1 MPKIVYLD
9 TLPAQNGIDI
19 LESQSLIEV
28 VKITSNGSCQEAFE
42 ELSNA
47 HAYQVSAARDEVPE
61 IFQVD
66 EEFLSKTPNLLLVSS
81 GGAGFDTIDVEAC
94 TKRGILVVNQTGG
107 NAEAVAEHAV
117 GMMISL
123 LKKINESDR
132 FLRQGWDGE
141 RTEFLGLNLFNKTI
155 GVIGLGNTGGR
166 VADICI
172 KGFNCKILSF
182 DPYVPNE
189 RFNEIGAKKSKLD
202 YLLSDSDIVTVHIPL
217 NKETKNMINLEFFLK
232 MKKGSYFVT
241 TSRGSIHNEND
252 LEKVINSGHLSGA
265 GLDVWDKEPPDAS
278 HKLLKY
284 KNVIATPHIAGVTID
299 SRRKMSEFVAKQ
311 LLTIMSGGNPQ
322 RPVNLSVLEEFK
334 KKLKLINN

>member
-9 TLPAQNGIDI
+9 TLPAQIGIDI

-28 VKITSNGSCQEAFE
+28 VKITSNGSYQEAFE

-123 LKKINESDR
+123 LK
-132 FLRQGWDGE
+132 
-141 RTEFLGLNLFNKTI
+141 
-155 GVIGLGNTGGR
+155 
-166 VADICI
+166 
-172 KGFNCKILSF
+172 
-182 DPYVPNE
+182 
-189 RFNEIGAKKSKLD
+189 
-202 YLLSDSDIVTVHIPL
+202 
-217 NKETKNMINLEFFLK
+217 NLEPAWIPGFLITYIFSILYSSLGGEK
-232 MKKGSYFVT
+232 
-241 TSRGSIHNEND
+241 TS
-252 LEKVINSGHLSGA
+252 
-265 GLDVWDKEPPDAS
+265 
-278 HKLLKY
+278 
-284 KNVIATPHIAGVTID
+284 IATAGP
-299 SRRKMSEFVAKQ
+299 SRPCKQ
-311 LLTIMSGGNPQ
+311 CSTPGGITYASPG
-322 RPVNLSVLEEFK
+322 LSNFLSSPIV
-334 KKLKLINN
+334 ISY